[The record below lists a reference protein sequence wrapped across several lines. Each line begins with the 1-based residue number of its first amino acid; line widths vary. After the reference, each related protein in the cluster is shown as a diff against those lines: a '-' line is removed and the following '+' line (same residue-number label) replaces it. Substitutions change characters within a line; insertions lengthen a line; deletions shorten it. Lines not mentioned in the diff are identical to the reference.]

1 MRISIIVAVAS
12 NGVIGRDNDL
22 VWRLRDDMKFFSE
35 TTKGHAVLTGRR
47 NYESIPERFR
57 PLPNR
62 TNIVI
67 TRNASFEAPGAVIE
81 HSLEAGIERA
91 KQLKVQELFIIG
103 GGQIYAES
111 MAKGHVQRLLITHVD
126 AAPEGDTYFDLAA
139 LKEGWKEMEDIGS
152 YEADDRNQ
160 HALRMAEYQKVAP

>member
-1 MRISIIVAVAS
+1 MRISIIVAVAR

-62 TNIVI
+62 ANIVI
-67 TRNASFEAPGAVIE
+67 TRNSKYEATGADVAY
-81 HSLEAGIERA
+81 SLEAGIDCA
-91 KQLKVQELFIIG
+91 KAMGVGDLFIIG

-111 MAKGHVQRLLITHVD
+111 MSKGWVNRLFITHVD
-126 AAPEGDTYFDLAA
+126 AAPEGDTFFDLGTLSAN
-139 LKEGWKEMEDIGS
+139 WKEIAIISDQK
-152 YEADDRNQ
+152 ADDRNE
-160 HALRMAEYQKVAP
+160 HAFRIAEYHPSQA

>member
-1 MRISIIVAVAS
+1 MRISIIVAVAT

-22 VWRLRDDMKFFSE
+22 VWRLRDDMKFFSD

-62 TNIVI
+62 ANIVS
-67 TRNASFEAPGAVIE
+67 TRNAQYEAPGADVA
-81 HSLEAGIERA
+81 HSLEAGIDCA
-91 KQLKVQELFIIG
+91 KALGVEELFIIG

-111 MAKGHVQRLLITHVD
+111 MSKGWVNRLLITHVD
-126 AAPEGDTYFDLAA
+126 ATPEGDTFFDLGLLSA
-139 LKEGWKEMEDIGS
+139 GWKQTAIVFDQH
-152 YEADDRNQ
+152 ADDRNE
-160 HALRMAEYQKVAP
+160 HAFRIAEYHTS

>member
-22 VWRLRDDMKFFSE
+22 VWRLRDDMKFFSD

-62 TNIVI
+62 ANIVV
-67 TRNASFEAPGAVIE
+67 TRNPNYEAPGADVV
-81 HSLEAGIERA
+81 HSLEAGIECARA
-91 KQLKVQELFIIG
+91 LKVDELCIIG
-103 GGQIYAES
+103 GGQI
-111 MAKGHVQRLLITHVD
+111 
-126 AAPEGDTYFDLAA
+126 
-139 LKEGWKEMEDIGS
+139 
-152 YEADDRNQ
+152 
-160 HALRMAEYQKVAP
+160 

>member
-67 TRNASFEAPGAVIE
+67 TRNTSFEALGAVIE

-91 KQLKVQELFIIG
+91 NQLVVKELFIIG
-103 GGQIYAES
+103 GGQVYAEA
-111 MAKGHVQRLLITHVD
+111 MAQGHVDRLLITHVD

-139 LKEGWKEMEDIGS
+139 LTAGWKEMGDITS
-152 YEADDRNQ
+152 FKADDRNE
-160 HALRMAEYQKVAP
+160 HAFRVAEYQKIAP

>member
-1 MRISIIVAVAS
+1 MRISIIVAVAT

-57 PLPNR
+57 PLPHR

-67 TRNASFEAPGAVIE
+67 TRNAEYEAPGAEIA
-81 HSLEAGIERA
+81 HSLEAGIDCA
-91 KQLKVQELFIIG
+91 KAMGARELFIIG

-111 MAKGHVQRLLITHVD
+111 MSKGWVDRLFITHVD
-126 AAPEGDTYFDLAA
+126 AAPEGDTFFDLSSLSA
-139 LKEGWKEMEDIGS
+139 GWKQTAEVSDQQ
-152 YEADDRNQ
+152 ADDRNE
-160 HALRMAEYQKVAP
+160 HTFRIAEYHPLPA

>member
-1 MRISIIVAVAS
+1 MRISIIVAVAE

-57 PLPNR
+57 PLPHR

-67 TRNASFEAPGAVIE
+67 TRNTEFSAPGAEVT
-81 HSLEAGIERA
+81 HSLEAGIQWAQNAGIE
-91 KQLKVQELFIIG
+91 ELFIIG
-103 GGQIYAES
+103 GGQVYAES
-111 MAKGHVQRLLITHVD
+111 MAKGLVQRLLISHVA
-126 AAPEGDTYFDLAA
+126 AAPEGDTFFDLSA
-139 LKEGWKEMEDIGS
+139 LSEAWSEGDVLLDQPANE
-152 YEADDRNQ
+152 RNEY
-160 HALRMAEYQKVAP
+160 AFRTVEYQAVGS